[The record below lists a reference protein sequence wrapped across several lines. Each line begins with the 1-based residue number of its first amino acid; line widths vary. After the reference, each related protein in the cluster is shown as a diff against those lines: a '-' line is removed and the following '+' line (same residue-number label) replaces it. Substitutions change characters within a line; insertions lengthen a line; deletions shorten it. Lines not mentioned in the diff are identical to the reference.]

1 MCSRDHEKK
10 NSSGQIQIVGVIAAV
25 TAESIVKIRPENIST
40 MTTLCLDLGVKG
52 YVEEWLKWHGSHIN
66 PCELKAVIGWFGELN
81 SLVDK
86 KRPLTRLNI
95 MKVHYNTETAEK
107 NMRPTADSARHIS
120 VPDLNSYAKGDNGAK
135 VETMLMDNRR
145 KAEKVLQDLVGEGAS
160 TRYLEK
166 FEMNLISLLFAKK
179 LDASSFDTTGCV
191 GKYSEAKAEQMV
203 VNWAKWLET
212 RSEALKGFAEKVG
225 IDINDGDDGKVAPLD
240 VTMEAANFENH
251 EFQASMNTECIAA
264 GLVVGAHVKL
274 ARRITC
280 LLYTSPSPRDQRGSR
295 MPSSA

>member
-1 MCSRDHEKK
+1 
-10 NSSGQIQIVGVIAAV
+10 
-25 TAESIVKIRPENIST
+25 
-40 MTTLCLDLGVKG
+40 
-52 YVEEWLKWHGSHIN
+52 
-66 PCELKAVIGWFGELN
+66 
-81 SLVDK
+81 
-86 KRPLTRLNI
+86 
-95 MKVHYNTETAEK
+95 
-107 NMRPTADSARHIS
+107 MRPTADSARHIS

-274 ARRITC
+274 ARRITVD
-280 LLYTSPSPRDQRGSR
+280 LLGGGEGRVDFVKGYATFIKGMANGLPVVNCAAMWKKVMRDKDVAVKASNLTILTDSEVAAAAAGKGGNDDESKKGCCQEGESGQRLRVLDQGIGR
-295 MPSSA
+295 HRGHRH